1 MVDFFMKQHFQL
13 SKVAAALA
21 VAGGV
26 SLFGSSAIA
35 AQLPSAGA
43 SISNVATASYTDST
57 GSERTVTSNLVKT
70 LIAQVG
76 GFTLVADREGQ
87 TAANSNISFSHI
99 LTNTGNGTDSFNLE
113 LKNLTPTTGSVFDFT
128 EIKVYLDKNSDG
140 TPDGEPIITY
150 SSGKYTTQSAI
161 QLDANESTGILVV
174 ATTPSNATADQVDQ
188 LSLTATSVGYT
199 STAPAVINTD
209 TAYIKTGAIVQV
221 EKSAS
226 VSTSNVNGDITYT
239 LKFYNKGT
247 AATVDPVTIYDT
259 LPKNVELK
267 TVTYN
272 GVTYNN
278 TANGGKTDNKYQY
291 GTQSDTEVFLLNVG
305 VLTAGQTGQ
314 LTLTVK
320 VKDTVSGTSTKVVDG
335 DKIINTAY
343 ADTDGKTNGPTPVP
357 LTPGNVP
364 LTPPTSTTDKTVVPS
379 NPNTV
384 TVVGLFNGSINDSAT
399 EAWKDTETKPAGSD
413 DIVNTTAK
421 QGEAI
426 VFGGS
431 VAKAGE
437 KIYVHNS
444 GNTADSYNLSIDK
457 TVFGNDS
464 IVEFLQS
471 DGKTPLIS
479 NNTGSIEP
487 GATLEIVVRVT
498 LASGKTLTIPA
509 DPGYLES
516 LLTSTSVKNAS
527 KDTIK
532 LHLTAFTESKVDLV
546 HRPTTGGEKGTGS
559 NNSSDVPKTTIQPG
573 TPNQIDVTIK
583 NTGSTPDNYVITLPT
598 IPDGWTV
605 EIFKKDG
612 AVCTTEKAPSSG
624 NIAAGTDASFCLTV
638 TAPAGTPATDPANPI
653 NIPVAIQSPST
664 GVKDTIE
671 YPVVVDQVRSLK
683 LTQDRSGQVAVGGS
697 IIYTHTLTNYGNVT
711 EGLDATTKLEF
722 NLSAAS
728 AKGEIVTVYV
738 DTDND
743 GAIDPVKE
751 LWTGTNLDALLKATQ
766 GAGTT
771 AKEDGL
777 SPKESVTVFV
787 KVEAPKTAAVGDSYT
802 STVTV
807 VPNDATKF
815 DKTNSVFAITDLTTV
830 IEEGLVTLVKSQAVS
845 SDCTTV
851 PSVFGVSETKA
862 KPGECVYYRIVATNQ
877 SKSDANNVTIYDAV
891 PTYTKY
897 LAGSAKG
904 TENGTAATADAV
916 KLNTEKTQVSYKLDN
931 KLPTTKTATLE
942 FAVKVDGGVTP

>member
-76 GFTLVADREGQ
+76 SFTLVADREGQ

-99 LTNTGNGTDSFNLE
+99 LTNTGNGIDTFNLE
-113 LKNLTPTTGSVFDFT
+113 LKNLTPTGSVFNFT

-140 TPDGEPIITY
+140 APDGEPIITY

-174 ATTPSNATADQVDQ
+174 ATTPSNATVDQVDQ
-188 LSLTATSVGYT
+188 LSLTATSVGYA

-209 TAYIKTGAIVQV
+209 TAYIKTGAIIQV

-320 VKDTVSGTSTKVVDG
+320 VKDTLNGTTTKVVDG

-343 ADTDGKTNGPTPVP
+343 ADTDGKTTDGKDP

-364 LTPPTSTTDKTVVPS
+364 LTPPSTTTDKTVVPS

-384 TVVGLFNGSINDSAT
+384 TVVGLFNGSINDSVVN
-399 EAWKDTETKPAGSD
+399 AWKDTDAKPVGAD
-413 DIVNTTAK
+413 DIANTAAK

-431 VAKAGE
+431 AAGQGD
-437 KIYVHNS
+437 KIYIHNS
-444 GNTADSYNLSIDK
+444 GNTADSYNLSLDK
-457 TVFGNDS
+457 TVFGSGS

-498 LASGKTLTIPA
+498 LASGQKLTIPTT
-509 DPGYLES
+509 PGYLES
-516 LLTSTSVKNAS
+516 LLTSTSVKNATNT
-527 KDTIK
+527 DTIK

-546 HRPTTGGEKGTGS
+546 NKQGTAEYGQGIDTK
-559 NNSSDVPKTTIQPG
+559 DVPSTIVQPG
-573 TPNQIDVTIK
+573 SPKTLDVTIK
-583 NTGSTPDNYVITLPT
+583 NIGSTPDNYVITLPT

-624 NIAAGTDASFCLTV
+624 NIAAKTQASFCLIV
-638 TAPAGTPATDPANPI
+638 TAPAGTPATDPTAPI
-653 NIPVAIQSPST
+653 NIPVVIHSPST
-664 GVKDTIE
+664 GVKDTIQ
-671 YPVVVDQVRSLK
+671 YPVVVDQARSLK

-711 EGLDATTKLEF
+711 EGLDADTKLEF
-722 NLSAAS
+722 DLSAAS

-738 DTDND
+738 DTNND
-743 GAIDPVKE
+743 GVIDPAKE
-751 LWTGTNLDALLKATQ
+751 LWTGTNLDALLEATK
-766 GAGTT
+766 GAGATV
-771 AKEDGL
+771 AADGL

-787 KVEAPKTAAVGDSYT
+787 KVEAPKSAVVGDSYT

-807 VPNDATKF
+807 VPADATKF

-845 SDCTTV
+845 SDCATV
-851 PSVFGVSETKA
+851 PSVFGESETKA

-904 TENGTAATADAV
+904 TENGTAASAGAII
-916 KLNTEKTQVSYKLDN
+916 LNTAQTQVSYKLDN

>member
-1 MVDFFMKQHFQL
+1 MKNNFQL
-13 SKVAAALA
+13 SKITTALA
-21 VAGGV
+21 IVGGI
-26 SLFGSSAIA
+26 SLLGSQAMA
-35 AQLPSAGA
+35 AQIPSAGA

-76 GFTLVADREGQ
+76 GFTLAADREGQ

-99 LTNTGNGTDSFNLE
+99 LTNTGNGTDSFSLKLENLV
-113 LKNLTPTTGSVFDFT
+113 PTESSIFEFN
-128 EIKVYLDKNSDG
+128 EIKVYLDKNQDG
-140 TPDGEPIITY
+140 IPDTDIPLITY
-150 SSGKYTTQSAI
+150 GQNGSTTSKDI
-161 QLDANESTGILVV
+161 QLEANESTGIIIV
-174 ATTPSNATADQVDQ
+174 AKTPSTAAAGALDK
-188 LSLTATSVGYT
+188 LKLTATSKFD
-199 STAPAVINTD
+199 SNSQSNTD

-226 VSTSNVNGDITYT
+226 ASSANVNGDITYT

-247 AATVDPVTIYDT
+247 AATVDPVTIYDV

-267 TVTYN
+267 AVTYN

-278 TANGGKTDNKYQY
+278 TANGGQIDGKYQY
-291 GTQSDTEVFLLNVG
+291 GKQSDAEIFLLNVG

-343 ADTDGKTNGPTPVP
+343 ADTDGKTNDSTPVL

-364 LTPPTSTTDKTVVPS
+364 LTPPTITTDKTVVPS

-384 TVVGLFNGSINDSAT
+384 TVIGLFNGSINDSAT
-399 EAWKDTETKPAGSD
+399 DAWKDIDKNPGTSPPLGAD
-413 DIVNTTAK
+413 DIAKTAAK

-431 VAKAGE
+431 AADAGN

-479 NNTGSIEP
+479 NSTGSIEP

-498 LASGKTLTIPA
+498 LSSGRKLTIPA
-509 DPGYLES
+509 TPGYLES
-516 LLTSTSVKNAS
+516 LLTSTSVKNS
-527 KDTIK
+527 KNSDTIK

-546 HRPTTGGEKGTGS
+546 HRPTTGGDKGSGS
-559 NNSSDVPKTTIQPG
+559 NNSSDVSKTTIQPG

-605 EIFKKDG
+605 EIFKKVNG
-612 AVCTTEKAPSSG
+612 ACTTEKAPNSG

-653 NIPVAIQSPST
+653 KIPVTIQSPST
-664 GVKDTIE
+664 GVRDTIE
-671 YPVVVDQVRSLK
+671 YPIVVDQVRSLK
-683 LTQDRSGQVAVGGS
+683 LTQDRSGQLAVGGS

-722 NLSAAS
+722 ALSAAS

-738 DTDND
+738 DTNND
-743 GAIDPVKE
+743 GVIDPATE
-751 LWTGTNLDALLKATQ
+751 LWTGNNLDALLKATQ

-807 VPNDATKF
+807 VPSDATKF
-815 DKTNSVFAITDLTTV
+815 DKTNSVFVITDLTTV

-845 SDCTTV
+845 SDCKTV
-851 PSVFGVSETKA
+851 PSVFGASETKA

-877 SKSDANNVTIYDAV
+877 SKSDAKDVTIYDAV

-897 LAGSAKG
+897 LADSAKG
-904 TENGTAATADAV
+904 TENGAAAKTGAV

-931 KLPTTKTATLE
+931 NLPTTKTATLE
-942 FAVKVDGGVTP
+942 FAVKIDGGVTP

>member
-1 MVDFFMKQHFQL
+1 MKQHFQL

-21 VAGGV
+21 VVGGV

-113 LKNLTPTTGSVFDFT
+113 LKNLIPTTGSVFDFT

-209 TAYIKTGAIVQV
+209 TAYIKTGAIIQV

-343 ADTDGKTNGPTPVP
+343 ADTDGKTNGSTPVP

-399 EAWKDTETKPAGSD
+399 DAWKDTETKPAGSD

-431 VAKAGE
+431 VAGAGD
-437 KIYVHNS
+437 KIYIHNL

-498 LASGKTLTIPA
+498 LSSGRKLTIPA
-509 DPGYLES
+509 TPGYLQS
-516 LLTSTSVKNAS
+516 LLTSTSVKNS
-527 KDTIK
+527 KNSDTIK

-546 HRPTTGGEKGTGS
+546 HRPTTGGDKGTGS

-605 EIFKKDG
+605 EIFKKVNG
-612 AVCTTEKAPSSG
+612 ACTTEKAPSSG

-738 DTDND
+738 DTNND
-743 GAIDPVKE
+743 GAIDPVTE

-845 SDCTTV
+845 SDCATI
-851 PSVFGVSETKA
+851 PSVFGESETKA

-897 LAGSAKG
+897 LAGSATG
-904 TENGTAATADAV
+904 TENGTAASAGAII
-916 KLNTEKTQVSYKLDN
+916 LNTAQTQVSYKLDN